1 MIILPLTFQIIYTTI
16 SLLST
21 NQTYPKNDIPH
32 RMRMIIYC
40 PRERRPAGK
49 KEEGKTL
56 RTHQVMGSNP
66 WEVVTPKMGNP
77 GCDFGLVGSPKGAG
91 HRRL

>member
-1 MIILPLTFQIIYTTI
+1 MEEESNALEVTSKFEI
-16 SLLST
+16 SS
-21 NQTYPKNDIPH
+21 
-32 RMRMIIYC
+32 
-40 PRERRPAGK
+40 PRGRRLAGDK
-49 KEEGKTL
+49 GEGKAP

-77 GCDFGLVGSPKGAG
+77 GGDFGLVGSPKGAG